1 MCRHYTAVVCMLEY
15 AYFRAGRKD
24 HALHAG
30 DFIAGKYGSYFYT
43 LFYYTTF
50 FIILPFLLYYSFIT
64 LLFISVLPAI
74 KHPFI

>member
-1 MCRHYTAVVCMLEY
+1 MCRHYTVVCMLKY
-15 AYFRAGRKD
+15 AYFLAGHKG

-30 DFIAGKYGSYFYT
+30 DFLAEKNTEVIFT
-43 LFYYTTF
+43 YY
-50 FIILPFLLYYSFIT
+50 FIILTFLLYYSFIT

>member
-15 AYFRAGRKD
+15 AYFRADRKD

-30 DFIAGKYGSYFYT
+30 NFIAGKYRSYFYT

-50 FIILPFLLYYSFIT
+50 FIILLFYYVT
-64 LLFISVLPAI
+64 LLLRYSLYLSFQQ
-74 KHPFI
+74 